1 MVIKFYNVKY
11 LFYIDARK
19 VEKVFDKLKKSNEF
33 KNIKNLKVSFVET
46 NEQKVKDYCRNN
58 GINVSYS
65 DNECRLNNIYLDY
78 DLVVDDK
85 KLKDECRLNN
95 IKYDESI
102 KILDEN
108 NLTDEEKELYNFIA
122 SDLYE
127 KFVSEPYIA
136 VEDVIADFE
145 YDFS

>member
-1 MVIKFYNVKY
+1 MIIKFYNVKY
-11 LFYIDARK
+11 LFYIDATK

-33 KNIKNLKVSFVET
+33 KNIKNLKVSSVET
-46 NEQKVKDYCRNN
+46 DEQKVKDYCKSK
-58 GINVSYS
+58 GIDVSYS
-65 DNECRLNNIYLDY
+65 DNNNIYLDY

-108 NLTDEEKELYNFIA
+108 NLTGEEKELYNFIA

-127 KFVSEPYIA
+127 KFVSESYFAI
-136 VEDVIADFE
+136 EDAIADFE

>member
-1 MVIKFYNVKY
+1 MIIKFYNVKY
-11 LFYIDARK
+11 LFYIDPSK

-46 NEQKVKDYCRNN
+46 DEQKVKDYCKSK
-58 GINVSYS
+58 GIDVSYS
-65 DNECRLNNIYLDY
+65 DNKYSFNNIYLDY

-85 KLKDECRLNN
+85 KLKDECKLNN

-108 NLTDEEKELYNFIA
+108 NLTGEEKELYNFIA

-136 VEDVIADFE
+136 IEDAIADFE

>member
-1 MVIKFYNVKY
+1 MIIKFYNVKY
-11 LFYIDARK
+11 LFYIDPSK

-46 NEQKVKDYCRNN
+46 DEQKVKDYCKSN
-58 GINVSYS
+58 GIDVSYS
-65 DNECRLNNIYLDY
+65 DNKYRLNNIYLDY

-108 NLTDEEKELYNFIA
+108 NLTGEEKELYNFIA

-136 VEDVIADFE
+136 IEDAIADFE

>member
-1 MVIKFYNVKY
+1 MIIKFYNVKY
-11 LFYIDARK
+11 LFYIDPSK

-33 KNIKNLKVSFVET
+33 KNIKNLKVSSVET
-46 NEQKVKDYCRNN
+46 DEQKVKDYCKSK
-58 GINVSYS
+58 GIDVSYS
-65 DNECRLNNIYLDY
+65 YNNNIYLDY

-108 NLTDEEKELYNFIA
+108 NLTGEEKELYNFIA

-127 KFVSEPYIA
+127 KFVSEPYFAI
-136 VEDVIADFE
+136 EDAIADFE

>member
-1 MVIKFYNVKY
+1 MIIKFYNVKY
-11 LFYIDARK
+11 LFYIDATK

-33 KNIKNLKVSFVET
+33 KNIKNLKVSSVET
-46 NEQKVKDYCRNN
+46 DEQKVKDYCKSK
-58 GINVSYS
+58 GIDVSYS
-65 DNECRLNNIYLDY
+65 DNKYSFNNICLDY
-78 DLVVDDK
+78 DLVVDDE

-95 IKYDESI
+95 VKYDESI

-108 NLTDEEKELYNFIA
+108 NLTGEEKELYNFIA

-127 KFVSEPYIA
+127 KFVSESYFAI
-136 VEDVIADFE
+136 EDAIADFE

>member
-1 MVIKFYNVKY
+1 MIIKFYNVKY
-11 LFYIDARK
+11 LFYIDPSK

-46 NEQKVKDYCRNN
+46 DEQKVKDYCKSN
-58 GINVSYS
+58 GIDVSYS
-65 DNECRLNNIYLDY
+65 DNKYRLNNIYLDY

-85 KLKDECRLNN
+85 KLKDECKLNN

-108 NLTDEEKELYNFIA
+108 NLTGEEKELYNFIA

-136 VEDVIADFE
+136 IEDAIADFE